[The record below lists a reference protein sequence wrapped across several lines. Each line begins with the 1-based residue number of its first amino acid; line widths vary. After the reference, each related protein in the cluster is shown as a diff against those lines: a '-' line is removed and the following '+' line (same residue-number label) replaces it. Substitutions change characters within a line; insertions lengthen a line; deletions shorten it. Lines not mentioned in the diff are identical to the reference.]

1 MIPEDKPIA
10 LPVKDYIIKKTA
22 IKLRISESIVEE
34 VIAEQFKGIIK
45 AMENHSSVE
54 ISGFGV
60 FHLLPKKT
68 ERYINMLKKTKED
81 LEAGLETTN
90 KYNLK
95 FDLDTVNDEIRKL
108 ENKISNVS

>member
-34 VIAEQFKGIIK
+34 VIADQFKSVVK
-45 AMENHSSVE
+45 AMDTHSSVE

-60 FHLLPKKT
+60 FHLLPKRAK
-68 ERYINMLKKTKED
+68 RYLEMLKKTQAD
-81 LEAGLETTN
+81 LEAGREVENKYDLEFDLETV
-90 KYNLK
+90 KQE
-95 FDLDTVNDEIRKL
+95 VIKL
-108 ENKISNVS
+108 ENKINNVS